1 MRGDVE
7 IFVWL
12 LLAVAVLALIA
23 RRLTTPCPGNE
34 DDDVFETASSRNR
47 SINSLV
53 VLKCRQY
60 HFGMRKAVHQGLSE
74 ILNSKRMHII
84 GLLFV
89 LFVSFPVSA
98 EDGAPPSPD
107 KPWSPPSLGDYE
119 QQLSGIGRT
128 NADAVPIEPGK
139 TYDLPELIDIAERS
153 HPETRVA
160 WEQARAQARAV
171 GLSKSAYYPY
181 LAALASEN
189 YAHQLSA
196 LTTVFPANG
205 IEENAGV
212 ELNWLLFDFGGRKAA
227 VAEARQKLML
237 ANVNFNATHQKIV
250 FDVTESFY
258 SYNTARQQVEAA
270 QSTLRAAQIVAD
282 AAKARFEN
290 GLGTTQ
296 DVLQA
301 QQELAQADYDL
312 EAAKGA
318 LNDAQVTLVDALG
331 IFPATTIHVAEIP
344 EKPVEN
350 DLDETLDDLIDRAL
364 SQRPD
369 LLAKLADLKAG
380 QAAVRKAR
388 AAYYPKISLDAGA
401 GWSKLDVNAYDSP
414 YVGNSKPVYEAGLT
428 IELPIFD
435 GFTRRNNLRIAESQ
449 LKAAK
454 SALTDSRDAAAEQV
468 MKAYNDLNTALR
480 KQDAAEVLLSAA
492 QTSFDAYLDSYK
504 NGLGTYV
511 NVEVAQRNLAAART
525 TLVDARSA
533 VYTSKTT
540 LALSVGDLAKPAS
553 PSATTPP

>member
-1 MRGDVE
+1 MSNLFKHPIHENGDV
-7 IFVWL
+7 F
-12 LLAVAVLALIA
+12 
-23 RRLTTPCPGNE
+23 TT
-34 DDDVFETASSRNR
+34 TSSRNAPN
-47 SINSLV
+47 NSLV
-53 VLKCRQY
+53 VPKCWQY
-60 HFGMRKAVHQGLSE
+60 HCEMRGAFHRCFRE
-74 ILNSKRMHII
+74 IVTSIQIQVI
-84 GLLFV
+84 GLLFI
-89 LFVSFPVSA
+89 LFVSFPASG
-98 EDGAPPSPD
+98 EDVVPPSPD
-107 KPWSPPSLGDYE
+107 KPWSPPRLGNYE
-119 QQLSGIGRT
+119 QQLSAIGRN
-128 NADAVPIEPGK
+128 NANAVPIDPEK
-139 TYDLPELIDIAERS
+139 TYDLPQLIDIAERS

-171 GLSKSAYYPY
+171 GLSESAYYPY

-189 YAHQLSA
+189 YAHQLTA

-227 VAEARQKLML
+227 VAEARQKLMT
-237 ANVNFNATHQKIV
+237 ANMDFNATHQKIV

-258 SYNTARQQVEAA
+258 GYNTARQQVEAA
-270 QSTLRAAQIVAD
+270 QSTLHAAQTVAD
-282 AAKARFEN
+282 AAKARFDN

-301 QQELAQADYDL
+301 RQELAQADYDF

-318 LNDAQVTLVDALG
+318 LDDAQVTLVDKLG
-331 IFPATTIHVAEIP
+331 IFPTTPIRVAEIP
-344 EKPVEN
+344 EKPVQN

-369 LLAKLADLKAG
+369 LLAKLADLKAS

-401 GWSKLDVNAYDSP
+401 GWSKLDASAYDSP
-414 YVGNSKPVYEAGLT
+414 YVGNSKPVYSAGLA

-435 GFTRRNNLRIAESQ
+435 GFARRNNLRIAESQ
-449 LKAAK
+449 LKAAE
-454 SALTDSRDAAAEQV
+454 SALTDSRDTAAEQV
-468 MKAYNDLNTALR
+468 VKAYNDLKTALR

-511 NVEVAQRNLAAART
+511 NVEVAQRNLATART

-533 VYTSKTT
+533 IYTSKTS
-540 LALSVGDLAKPAS
+540 LALSVGDLAKPAA
-553 PSATTPP
+553 PSATTHQ